1 MFRVDGWRG
10 ARPFCPPKTRQRPI
24 LCRLSRAGVAEAA
37 RFGQLSVLAQRRV
50 LATMELPD
58 DPIQDGSQ
66 DPDGVP
72 QQQQGEDIDNSDDE
86 APAAPA
92 SAPPVPPPPQPLEPP
107 LKKARTSD
115 ASPLVMVAAYRAG
128 GDAVLQGDVYIPPA
142 VLKKGRGKAR
152 VGGGALSVTEKNAP
166 GVFSQRVDASRALCP
181 YDLRG
186 LCHDPKC
193 PWQSRDD
200 YVLTREERIAAH
212 DVFSRSNGRVR
223 SGGDVFSVRSVI
235 TPHEKYPECL
245 ALRSINFDAKPL
257 RRHATTRRR
266 KWLLSSQGK
275 DPPEVKTPL
284 YNSPS
289 VARLE
294 GRGIGCV
301 VRSVVARV
309 GEEPPEL
316 ATRGYRYFN

>member
-1 MFRVDGWRG
+1 MAAAAAAIAEDEIARKKAVLEQRREAREDAARPAEGGGRG
-10 ARPFCPPKTRQRPI
+10 AF
-24 LCRLSRAGVAEAA
+24 
-37 RFGQLSVLAQRRV
+37 
-50 LATMELPD
+50 D
-58 DPIQDGSQ
+58 
-66 DPDGVP
+66 
-72 QQQQGEDIDNSDDE
+72 
-86 APAAPA
+86 
-92 SAPPVPPPPQPLEPP
+92 SAPPPSSSSS
-107 LKKARTSD
+107 TSTSYV
-115 ASPLVMVAAYRAG
+115 SPLVMFAAYRAG

-200 YVLTREERIAAH
+200 YVLTREERKAAH